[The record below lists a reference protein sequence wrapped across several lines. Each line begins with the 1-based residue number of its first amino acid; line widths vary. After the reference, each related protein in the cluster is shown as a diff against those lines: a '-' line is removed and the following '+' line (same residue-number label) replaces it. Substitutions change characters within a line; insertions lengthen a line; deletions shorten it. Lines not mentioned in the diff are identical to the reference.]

1 MQNYKKFCTFASKF
15 EKKIIFLV
23 KIMEN
28 NTFETALMDPEEREQ
43 VEFMLSV
50 IPEQDRKN
58 ISADDVL
65 FVLDMMD
72 DYLLEEGLLEY
83 NEETEEAVYLDGEV
97 DETEQLNY
105 VLNQAQQDERSLTAS
120 QIQIIMDAE
129 QQWGLKQGYYEV
141 ED

>member
-1 MQNYKKFCTFASKF
+1 
-15 EKKIIFLV
+15 
-23 KIMEN
+23 MEN
-28 NTFETALMDPEEREQ
+28 NTIETALMDPEEREQ
-43 VEFMLSV
+43 VEYMLSV

-105 VLNQAQQDERSLTAS
+105 VLNQAQQDERTLTAS